1 MNPAGHE
8 TENNIVIDEM
18 GAVTLSADMLAQ
30 RFGWSTATLRT
41 MMQRGLVTSQVERG
55 EGEDQGSWR
64 LSVRC
69 GNRRWRAVI
78 GPDGSI
84 ADEQLDFV
92 PLPKRQPV
100 P

>member
-1 MNPAGHE
+1 MKPSEHE
-8 TENNIVIDEM
+8 TENTIDIDEM
-18 GAVTLSADMLAQ
+18 GAVTLPAELLAE
-30 RFGWSTATLRT
+30 RFGWSPATLRT

-55 EGEDQGSWR
+55 EGEHHGSWR

-69 GNRRWRAVI
+69 GNRRWRAVV

-84 ADEQLDFV
+84 ADQQLDFV
-92 PLPKRQPV
+92 PVPKKHPA